1 MELKAVGENFLSKK
15 DAKEMPKK
23 KALLSSFLAARSI
36 DEAQF
41 SSFLGGFRQALNP
54 AKEGTACIL
63 AEVLLV
69 STVASGQFKGG
80 RPAGRW
86 FLAAASANSNSSVR
100 AWNTHHKL
108 KASCIVVFSI
118 LRGPTLATGRRDSR
132 TPLQAS
138 PGWRRCVRLSPR
150 KFVNASC

>member
-1 MELKAVGENFLSKK
+1 
-15 DAKEMPKK
+15 MPKK
-23 KALLSSFLAARSI
+23 KALLSSFLAAHSI

-54 AKEGTACIL
+54 AKKGTACIL

-100 AWNTHHKL
+100 AWNTHHTGIL
-108 KASCIVVFSI
+108 HTRVFHPSWTDSCDGKERFQNTSP
-118 LRGPTLATGRRDSR
+118 GKSWLATMCEIEPTQIRERFVLERGCI
-132 TPLQAS
+132 PLQIIS
-138 PGWRRCVRLSPR
+138 RWKLQ
-150 KFVNASC
+150 